1 MMTSWFGTRPAA
13 HGSLVLAVTLVGC
26 LCATSEAA
34 KTKGIIK
41 KLTYD
46 PAAERVDLFDGIESE
61 ALEVKMIA
69 KNSLGG
75 HLLIE
80 NKTDQPLTV
89 DMPESIVG
97 VHVLA
102 QIGGGGGG
110 FGGSGGSG
118 GAGGGGGQSTGGGL
132 GGGGGGGG
140 GSFGS
145 GGGGGGQGFFSIPP
159 EKTVM
164 VPYTSVCLEHG
175 KAEPRPSMTYQVVR
189 TEEYTQNP
197 ALQELLK
204 LVASGKIPSSVAQAA
219 AWHLSDEMSWEELAQ
234 LEYERIGVPNTP
246 QFSYQELMAAR
257 SLVSTAKGL
266 AEERKSNPEVD
277 TPVRPRISRVN
288 SVR

>member
-61 ALEVKMIA
+61 ALDVKMIA

-197 ALQELLK
+197 ALQELLR